1 MPVTKI
7 IGNQEST
14 AINAGTATSIS
25 SATCVRLYN
34 DSGSPRIIGINTVVG
49 AATTSF
55 FSMPNNT
62 VEFLSK
68 LPTDVIWTDGA
79 AIKANKVA
87 FTN

>member
-1 MPVTKI
+1 
-7 IGNQEST
+7 
-14 AINAGTATSIS
+14 
-25 SATCVRLYN
+25 
-34 DSGSPRIIGINTVVG
+34 VVG